1 MTCRRLIALLAAFAV
16 MTGGALGADD
26 APAFAAMR
34 HFDRASMMAD
44 AASGFALAE
53 EKYLTAAAPGE
64 PAEVI
69 ALSRFYMANGLW
81 VEARAALKRIGE
93 TPDTRA
99 LAAECDYQLGRDRTV
114 AAMLAETPSD
124 PLLAMAL
131 TRLGAYGEARKAF
144 EAALPFDASHNL
156 KADFFLLKAE
166 TLAAAGAADDA
177 AEALKRAGG
186 AEASAQDD
194 GRRAFIAALVY
205 TARGD
210 AGKAAASYRRAADSR
225 TGQWSMRGRLALA
238 AADHDV
244 SALEAL
250 SLEWRGGAFERDL
263 QLALGRFRLAGKDF
277 SRGFAALTLVV
288 DHYPQSQAA
297 LEAQDGIASALP
309 DLFSDESALHPKE
322 AARLF
327 FENVD
332 FAPPGRDGDRLIQV
346 AASKLEA
353 LGLYRQAAQILG
365 HQVFKRLRGQDRA
378 IVAADLASLDLLAG
392 NPAEALR
399 VIRSTRI
406 AGLDDKDNQR
416 RRLIEAQALAASGRG
431 GEALT
436 QLKEAPGADGLLL
449 RAEINW
455 SNRAW
460 PEAARDYASY
470 FSASTSVAARS
481 VATAG
486 VRAATAFLLAGDRAG
501 YRAFAKEA
509 VIRLEGMPESELIR
523 TMGDVDQS
531 QFLTKMMDA
540 YHAVYSDNRS

>member
-1 MTCRRLIALLAAFAV
+1 
-16 MTGGALGADD
+16 
-26 APAFAAMR
+26 MR
-34 HFDRASMMAD
+34 A
-44 AASGFALAE
+44 
-53 EKYLTAAAPGE
+53 
-64 PAEVI
+64 
-69 ALSRFYMANGLW
+69 
-81 VEARAALKRIGE
+81 
-93 TPDTRA
+93 
-99 LAAECDYQLGRDRTV
+99 
-114 AAMLAETPSD
+114 
-124 PLLAMAL
+124 
-131 TRLGAYGEARKAF
+131 
-144 EAALPFDASHNL
+144 
-156 KADFFLLKAE
+156 
-166 TLAAAGAADDA
+166 
-177 AEALKRAGG
+177 
-186 AEASAQDD
+186 
-194 GRRAFIAALVY
+194 
-205 TARGD
+205 
-210 AGKAAASYRRAADSR
+210 
-225 TGQWSMRGRLALA
+225 RLALA
-238 AADHDV
+238 ASEGDV
-244 SALEAL
+244 TALEAL

-263 QLALGRFRLAGKDF
+263 QLVLGRLRLAGKDF
-277 SRGFAALTLVV
+277 SRGFAALALVV
-288 DHYPQSQAA
+288 DRYPQSQAA
-297 LEAQDGIASALP
+297 LEAQENVASALP
-309 DLFSDESALHPKE
+309 DLFSDASGLHPKE

-332 FAPPGRDGDRLIQV
+332 FAPPGRDGDRLIQE

-406 AGLDDKDNQR
+406 AGLDDKHNQR

-436 QLKEAPGADGLLL
+436 QLQEAPGADGLLL

-470 FSASTSVAARS
+470 FTASTSVAARS

-531 QFLTKMMDA
+531 QFLTKMMDS
-540 YHAVYSDNRS
+540 YRAVYSDNRS